1 MEYRNLGKSGLLVSA
16 LGIGGNNFGL
26 KLDRAATER
35 VVQAALDEGVTLFD
49 TADGYAAGESEE
61 FLGKALGSRRH
72 EALIS
77 TKFGMPTGAGPYA
90 MGGSRRHVL
99 QAAEAS
105 LRRLGTDYID
115 LYQLHF
121 PDPKTPI
128 EETLEALDVLVQRGD
143 VRYIG
148 SSNVSGWEIAHADW
162 MARSRQLSRFIS
174 TQAEWSL
181 LSRDVE
187 AEVIPACEQFG
198 VGLLPY
204 FPLASGLLTG
214 KYRRDAEMPE
224 GSRLALWSARSLDD
238 SVPPPGSREELWQAS
253 WVLPMVERLTSKE
266 AWDRLERV
274 TRIAEERGHTILELA
289 LGWVASAPIVASVVV
304 GATTPD
310 QVRSNV
316 AATLAWRLTAEERA
330 EVVRALEG
338 ERE

>member
-1 MEYRNLGKSGLLVSA
+1 M
-16 LGIGGNNFGL
+16 
-26 KLDRAATER
+26 
-35 VVQAALDEGVTLFD
+35 
-49 TADGYAAGESEE
+49 
-61 FLGKALGSRRH
+61 
-72 EALIS
+72 
-77 TKFGMPTGAGPYA
+77 
-90 MGGSRRHVL
+90 
-99 QAAEAS
+99 
-105 LRRLGTDYID
+105 
-115 LYQLHF
+115 
-121 PDPKTPI
+121 
-128 EETLEALDVLVQRGD
+128 EALDVLVQRGD

-162 MARSRQLSRFIS
+162 MARSRQISRFVS

-187 AEVIPACEQFG
+187 TEVIPACEQFG

-253 WVLPMVERLTSKE
+253 WVLPLVERLTSKE

-274 TRIAEERGHTILELA
+274 TRFAEERGHTILELA

-316 AATLAWRLTAEERA
+316 AATLALAAHGGGAGGGGPCPGGRTR
-330 EVVRALEG
+330 VGVSRG
-338 ERE
+338 RH